1 MDTLVSLG
9 TAAAWTWSAVAVVAG
24 EGHLYTETAAVVTT
38 FLLFGRWAEAR
49 SKRRAGDAL
58 RSLME
63 LGAKQ
68 VSVLRDGVEEQVPVE
83 TLVVGDRFVVRPGEK
98 VATDG
103 VVEEGASAVDLSLLT
118 GESVP
123 VEVGPG
129 DEVVG
134 ASLNTSGRLVVRAT
148 RVGGDTQLAQI
159 ARLVEPRPAEQ
170 GTHRATGRPRLGGLR
185 TGGPG
190 DRACSPCWAGSRSAV
205 PRPRPSPPPWRS
217 SSSPA
222 PAPSGWRRPP
232 PSWSAPAAAPS
243 SAS

>member
-1 MDTLVSLG
+1 MFPATRVSSYEWWSLALSGVVVWWAGWPFHRAALVNARHRSSTMDTLVSLG
-9 TAAAWTWSAVAVVAG
+9 TAAAWTWSAVAVALG

-68 VSVLRDGVEEQVPVE
+68 VSVLRDGIEEQVPVG
-83 TLVVGDRFVVRPGEK
+83 TLAVGDRFVVRPGEK

-103 VVEEGASAVDLSLLT
+103 IVEDGTSAVDLSLLT

-134 ASLNTSGRLVVRAT
+134 ASLNASGRLVVRAT

-159 ARLVEPRPAEQ
+159 ARLV
-170 GTHRATGRPRLGGLR
+170 
-185 TGGPG
+185 
-190 DRACSPCWAGSRSAV
+190 
-205 PRPRPSPPPWRS
+205 
-217 SSSPA
+217 
-222 PAPSGWRRPP
+222 PAPSRPRHRWRGWQTGCRRSSCPS
-232 PSWSAPAAAPS
+232 SWSSPC
-243 SAS
+243 